1 MKTPHRQTGTVRD
14 TDEFDPLAPTM
25 NVQPCLP
32 NVRVRQAEIGAR
44 VRPNNSRISV
54 PDESDGPISFQ
65 TRIESN
71 SPSDLMPEMDPYE
84 AVFDQTFTE

>member
-1 MKTPHRQTGTVRD
+1 MRTPHRQTGTVRD
-14 TDEFDPLAPTM
+14 TDEFDPLAPTR
-25 NVQPCLP
+25 NFQQCLP
-32 NVRVRQAEIGAR
+32 NVGMRQAEIGAR
-44 VRPNNSRISV
+44 VRPNNSRVSV

-84 AVFDQTFTE
+84 ARFDQTFTE